1 MEIFVVADDEIVT
14 YALRVTRAV
23 GDKVGFELC
32 DEDGLGDIEPDEQKD
47 GFALAESIALTDV
60 DELSEFDVRADN
72 ETRGDDEIEADFFED
87 AVRSAREVEAVTDS
101 EAQREAAGD

>member
-1 MEIFVVADDEIVT
+1 M
-14 YALRVTRAV
+14 
-23 GDKVGFELC
+23 
-32 DEDGLGDIEPDEQKD
+32 
-47 GFALAESIALTDV
+47 